1 MAWNISITFLL
12 RWFLAAALIKSI
24 IYNWN
29 PIKFVF
35 HGASLYQWVFF
46 VRKLKPHVARI
57 PLFPSRLPPLM
68 AEARWPKHEIFV
80 RCLLPALVFFLFFL
94 CLLVNTGRVT
104 QRNIYILIRTSLQ
117 WQCCC
122 GIHQSIALPKKD
134 DFFGYTFLS
143 VYDGKEKLCSNAFK
157 PRVVEKFC
165 QLKWQVVS
173 EKAFGN
179 SYR

>member
-1 MAWNISITFLL
+1 MKDQTFDNFLITKPAFPRNFASLSSRWVICCRLGRHQKMFMTFGASEDIKDEPATAWNISITFLL

-57 PLFPSRLPPLM
+57 PLFPSRPPSLM

-80 RCLLPALVFFLFFL
+80 RCLLPALVFCFS
-94 CLLVNTGRVT
+94 CVCWW
-104 QRNIYILIRTSLQ
+104 IPS
-117 WQCCC
+117 
-122 GIHQSIALPKKD
+122 A
-134 DFFGYTFLS
+134 
-143 VYDGKEKLCSNAFK
+143 
-157 PRVVEKFC
+157 
-165 QLKWQVVS
+165 
-173 EKAFGN
+173 
-179 SYR
+179 